1 MRLRACICTQKIKHP
16 DASRCKRFLHP
27 DTSFVQGLLGCTI
40 AFTVITLAKQ
50 IIPYKQQMQ
59 APTPHWLNEQETWH
73 MSQDTIVHVLHVPVT
88 VVILYTHILTEETP
102 VYRWSGGTCTVQR
115 WACTP
120 AGPALGT
127 SQAAPP
133 SSDGLPGA
141 HPGHTKEQYG
151 QVWLKYT
158 GAPCK
163 FSRLPYLLNQTPWLL
178 FISSRNF
185 VRLLFE
191 SGY

>member
-1 MRLRACICTQKIKHP
+1 MTNATCSILGLRSGTTGTCNTRSNHIGQADHPIQNNKCRLP
-16 DASRCKRFLHP
+16 LHV
-27 DTSFVQGLLGCTI
+27 DWMK
-40 AFTVITLAKQ
+40 A
-50 IIPYKQQMQ
+50 
-59 APTPHWLNEQETWH
+59 QENGT
-73 MSQDTIVHVLHVPVT
+73 SQDIILLVCVTCTVHIT
-88 VVILYTHILTEETP
+88 MVILNTHILTEETP

-127 SQAAPP
+127 FQAAPP

-141 HPGHTKEQYG
+141 HPGHTKEQNG
-151 QVWLKYT
+151 QVRLKYT